1 MSSHTKQPTHGRG
14 RPRAGVTREKRF
26 FGAAMLPMNEREYTG
41 IMEKLGILEK
51 RFSVRNVRKAA

>member
-1 MSSHTKQPTHGRG
+1 
-14 RPRAGVTREKRF
+14 
-26 FGAAMLPMNEREYTG
+26 MLPMNEREYTG